1 VERFVERYD
10 GAAVTVVA
18 NADRVLAV
26 LTPGHGEGLRGDAAR
41 RIATEHDTSRA
52 TTDSEG

>member
-41 RIATEHDTSRA
+41 RFATEHDTSRA